1 MRVTGLRGRTVFIT
15 GASRGIGRA
24 IALRAAR
31 DGANVAVVAKT
42 AEPHPRLPGTIH
54 TTARDVEAAGGAA
67 LALETDIR
75 FEDQVADAVARTVE
89 RFGGIDAVVN
99 NAGAIR
105 LTGTADTPIRRFD
118 LLMDVNVR
126 ATFLCTQRCLPYL
139 RRSTNPHVL
148 VMAPPIDLA
157 PRWLVPHLAYTIS
170 KYGMSL
176 CVAGWAEEFRTEG
189 IAVNALWPATT
200 IATAALGQLGGRVRP
215 EECRRPEIV
224 ADAAHWILT
233 RDAGSSTG
241 RFLLDEEALAEA
253 GMTELDGYAVQ
264 PGSRLRADLFLTPG
278 EEGDGEADAKRG
290 ERGMDHA

>member
-1 MRVTGLRGRTVFIT
+1 MTDLRGRTLFIT

-31 DGANVAVVAKT
+31 DGANVTIAART
-42 AEPHPRLPGTIH
+42 SEPHSRLPGTIH
-54 TTARDVEAAGGAA
+54 TTAREIEEAGGEA
-67 LALETDIR
+67 LPVEMDVR
-75 FEDQVADAVARTVE
+75 FEDQVEEAVARTVE

-118 LLMDVNVR
+118 LMMDVNVR

-139 RRSTNPHVL
+139 RRSSNPHVL
-148 VMAPPIDLA
+148 VMAPPVALD
-157 PRWLVPHLAYTIS
+157 PRWLAPHLGYTIS

-176 CVAGWAEEFRTEG
+176 CVIGWAEEFRDDG

-200 IATAALGQLGGRVRP
+200 IATAALNALEGRVRP

-233 RDAGSSTG
+233 RDSRSLTG
-241 RFLLDEEALAEA
+241 RLLLDEEALAGA
-253 GMTELDGYAVQ
+253 GITDLEPYALQ
-264 PGSRLRADLFLTPG
+264 PGSGLRADLFVTRP
-278 EEGDGEADAKRG
+278 DGEGAVPGR
-290 ERGMDHA
+290 